1 MQTTEAKKDQS
12 QDLTTATDL
21 IKQELATRDANA
33 FGEYVLK
40 DTRGVNFINAAI
52 HKEMNWHIDE
62 CRKKKLN
69 CGILAPWRHGKTE
82 QVVISKTL
90 QWLGEDANN
99 RIKIVCNS
107 DDNAAARVDTI
118 SKYITESKEYQDVFP
133 NVVPGDKTQWSR
145 HKLIVKRDSFSKD
158 GSVEAWGVNTS
169 GTGTGCD
176 FLICD
181 DPVDLRNAILN
192 PAMRKQ
198 VKQSLRNV
206 WFSRLTPDGFKLY
219 IATVWHNDDATAELR
234 KNSQWCFLVI
244 KVSADFSC
252 FECESPLKGKYKIPL
267 WEEQWPKNR
276 LVKQFKDLGPRA
288 FNRGYRQEALS
299 DEDRT
304 FPSYQKVFKT
314 GVRWQDIVRPDWP
327 RVGGMDPF
335 GQWVVIF
342 TLAVGPHG
350 MRYPIEVK
358 RGKWG
363 PTRSINELINA
374 YRQHRHQIICVE
386 NNAAQEAI
394 VQWALEKGERSMPIV
409 PFTTGKQ
416 KADPAMGLPG
426 MEVEFC
432 NDSWVCAM
440 GSEHAPD
447 CECGFCVW
455 YKELQN
461 HPIDTASDTVMA
473 SWFARE
479 AARGLS
485 IPQKTEEQSEEII
498 SMEDMGLKRVTIGN
512 LD

>member
-206 WFSRLTPDGFKLY
+206 WFSRLTPDGF
-219 IATVWHNDDATAELR
+219 
-234 KNSQWCFLVI
+234 
-244 KVSADFSC
+244 
-252 FECESPLKGKYKIPL
+252 
-267 WEEQWPKNR
+267 
-276 LVKQFKDLGPRA
+276 
-288 FNRGYRQEALS
+288 
-299 DEDRT
+299 
-304 FPSYQKVFKT
+304 
-314 GVRWQDIVRPDWP
+314 
-327 RVGGMDPF
+327 
-335 GQWVVIF
+335 
-342 TLAVGPHG
+342 
-350 MRYPIEVK
+350 
-358 RGKWG
+358 
-363 PTRSINELINA
+363 
-374 YRQHRHQIICVE
+374 
-386 NNAAQEAI
+386 
-394 VQWALEKGERSMPIV
+394 
-409 PFTTGKQ
+409 
-416 KADPAMGLPG
+416 
-426 MEVEFC
+426 
-432 NDSWVCAM
+432 
-440 GSEHAPD
+440 
-447 CECGFCVW
+447 
-455 YKELQN
+455 
-461 HPIDTASDTVMA
+461 
-473 SWFARE
+473 
-479 AARGLS
+479 
-485 IPQKTEEQSEEII
+485 
-498 SMEDMGLKRVTIGN
+498 
-512 LD
+512 